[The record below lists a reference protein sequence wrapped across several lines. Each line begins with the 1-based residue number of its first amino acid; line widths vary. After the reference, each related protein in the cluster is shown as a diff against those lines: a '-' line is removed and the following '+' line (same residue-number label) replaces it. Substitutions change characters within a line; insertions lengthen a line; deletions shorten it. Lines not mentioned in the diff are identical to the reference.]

1 MGRYVFAVW
10 VLCSLGS
17 VVRRRAVV
25 SPRKQAELMVSYLLR
40 ESQGIHDYKF
50 FENRATDR
58 GTCCY
63 EKVEVTSGVLLKSL
77 TFERKGYLY
86 GRLYIVCQKN

>member
-1 MGRYVFAVW
+1 MLIF
-10 VLCSLGS
+10 
-17 VVRRRAVV
+17 
-25 SPRKQAELMVSYLLR
+25 LLR

-86 GRLYIVCQKN
+86 GRLYIVCQKNLNLDYP